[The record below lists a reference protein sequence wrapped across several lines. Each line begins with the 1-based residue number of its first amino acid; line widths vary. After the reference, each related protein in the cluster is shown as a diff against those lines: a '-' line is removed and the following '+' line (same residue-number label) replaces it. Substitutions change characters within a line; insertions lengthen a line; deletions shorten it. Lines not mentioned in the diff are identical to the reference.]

1 MLNLLLTMLTDLSK
15 LEKKLGVTFKNPSL
29 LQEALTH
36 RSYLNEI
43 KEPLASNE
51 RLEFLGDAVL
61 ELCVS
66 HYLFDTYPS
75 YPEGKLTSL
84 RSSIV
89 NTKMLADVAKKLGL
103 GNYLFLS
110 KGEEAGGGR
119 NNSSLLA
126 DVFEAVLG
134 AVYLDGGRE
143 KVEKIL
149 TKFVFLEAANIEK
162 NGLYYDYKSL
172 LQEKA
177 QERYRFTPIYT
188 VIKEE
193 GPDHAK
199 TFYSAVLIDK
209 LKIGEGKGKSK
220 QEAEQAAAKA
230 ALEAWESK

>member
-1 MLNLLLTMLTDLSK
+1 LNLLLIMLINLKK
-15 LEKKLGVTFKNPSL
+15 LEKKLGITFHNPNL

-36 RSYLNEI
+36 RSYLNET
-43 KEPLASNE
+43 KERLPSNE

-61 ELCVS
+61 ELSVS
-66 HYLFDTYPS
+66 HYLYLAYLD

-84 RSSIV
+84 RSAIV
-89 NTKMLADVAKKLGL
+89 NTKMLADVAKKLDL
-103 GNYLFLS
+103 GNCLYLS

-134 AVYLDGGRE
+134 AVYLDRGTE
-143 KVEKIL
+143 SVEKIL
-149 TKFVFLEAANIEK
+149 QKFVFPAVSVIDK
-162 NGLYYDYKSL
+162 NGTYYDYKSL

-177 QERYRFTPIYT
+177 QEKHRITPIYT

-199 TFYSAVLIDK
+199 TFYSAVFIDQ

-220 QEAEQAAAKA
+220 QEAEQAAAQA